1 MLGAGRPE
9 VGDGGG
15 KGESMVHPACQATP
29 ASVSSDPYVFFMSYA
44 RLPAGARAKKDPST
58 VALEQ
63 FHTHLCSDIMQLTDH
78 DGVESPGFLD
88 QSIDLGENWQSR
100 LEHALA
106 TCRVFVPVYTS
117 RYFTRE
123 WCGKEWD
130 AFARRQEEQ
139 LRTRPYTGNAI
150 IPVLWVGQQHL
161 TLPPVAKKVQFARHD
176 LGEDYLGSGFYG
188 LKKAG
193 RHARYRSSVWALAQ
207 RIVNVAQQTS
217 LEPCDVELF
226 KDLRNVF
233 EGE

>member
-1 MLGAGRPE
+1 MI
-9 VGDGGG
+9 
-15 KGESMVHPACQATP
+15 HPASQAAP
-29 ASVSSDPYVFFMSYA
+29 ASDSSDPYVFFMSYA
-44 RLPAGARAKKDPST
+44 RLPMTGTRTRKDPSD

-63 FHTHLCSDIMQLTDH
+63 FHAHLCSDIMQLTDH
-78 DGVESPGFLD
+78 DGEESPGFLD
-88 QSIDLGENWQSR
+88 QSIDLGEDWQGR
-100 LEHALA
+100 LKHALA
-106 TCRVFVPVYTS
+106 TCRVFVPIYTS
-117 RYFTRE
+117 RYFKRE

-161 TLPPVAKKVQFARHD
+161 TLPPVAAKVQYAHPA
-176 LGEDYLGSGFYG
+176 LGKDYLQSGLYG
-188 LKKAG
+188 LKQAG
-193 RHARYRSSVWALAQ
+193 RHAKYRSSVWALAQ
-207 RIVNVAQQTS
+207 MIVKVAQQTS